1 MRQVAITTAL
11 SQSRDYLLFRFVS
24 PQTGSAMTPQFLPI
38 LALLTSTFFMLVGGG
53 LAGMILPLRA
63 NLEGW
68 SPTTIGW
75 IGTGYAICFTAGC
88 IIVPRLVRRVGHV
101 RVFASL
107 TTVLG
112 MSLLLHALVVEP
124 VAWILIRGAAGFAL
138 SGAYMVVES
147 WLNEKVTN
155 ENRGMVFSVY
165 MMVSMG
171 GLIAG
176 QYIVPF
182 SDPGLPYLF
191 MIACLFY
198 SLALLP
204 TALSSAQ
211 SPRPLTQVS
220 VDIPGLFRK
229 SPAAV
234 VGSFLS
240 GFIAGNWNYLA
251 PIYGKLIGLG
261 SAGIATMLA
270 CAMLGGVIFQFPLGR
285 ISDKVD
291 RRYVMTFAGMVGV
304 CVSAFMIVV
313 GLESQWLL
321 FAGMFFFGSVL
332 FPIYSLNVA
341 HANDV
346 AEPEEFVRVSSGL
359 LIIYGLGNMTGP
371 QMGGRLMDYIG
382 PSGFFVAMLT
392 GFALYGSYA
401 YWRTLRR
408 VAVAPEDRAEF
419 QLIAV
424 PRQQTP
430 ETFQLDPRVEVVL
443 EE

>member
-1 MRQVAITTAL
+1 
-11 SQSRDYLLFRFVS
+11 
-24 PQTGSAMTPQFLPI
+24 
-38 LALLTSTFFMLVGGG
+38 MLVGGG

-68 SPTTIGW
+68 SPTTVGW

-88 IIVPRLVRRVGHV
+88 IVVPRLVRRVGHV
-101 RVFASL
+101 RVFSSL

-112 MSLLLHALVVEP
+112 MSLLMHALVVHP
-124 VAWILIRGAAGFAL
+124 LAWILIRGAAGFAL
-138 SGAYMVVES
+138 AGAYMVVES

-171 GLIAG
+171 GLVAG

-198 SLALLP
+198 CLALLP
-204 TALSSAQ
+204 TALSTAQ

-220 VDIPGLFRK
+220 VNISGLFRK

-240 GFIAGNWNYLA
+240 GLIAGNWNYLV
-251 PIYGKLIGLG
+251 PIYGKLIGLS

-270 CAMLGGVIFQFPLGR
+270 CAMLGGVVFQFPLGR

-291 RRYVMTFAGMVGV
+291 RRYVMTFAGIVGV
-304 CVSAFMIVV
+304 CVSIFMIAV
-313 GLESQWLL
+313 GLQSQWLL
-321 FAGMFFFGSVL
+321 YAGMFSFGSVL

-341 HANDV
+341 HANDM
-346 AEPEEFVRVSSGL
+346 AGPEEFVRVSSGL
-359 LIIYGLGNMTGP
+359 LIIYGIGNMTGP
-371 QMGGRLMDYIG
+371 QMGGRLMDYMG
-382 PSGFFVAMLT
+382 PSGFFVAMLI
-392 GFALYGSYA
+392 GFAIYGSYA
-401 YWRTLRR
+401 FWRTLRR
-408 VAVAPEDRAEF
+408 VAIAPDERPDF
-419 QLIAV
+419 QLIAM

-430 ETFQLDPRVEVVL
+430 ETFQLDPRVGEVP
-443 EE
+443 EEERQQPAENLPLWGDDLT